1 MRVRNWLIVG
11 LVLTLATAGLA
22 QSFRLIFSDT
32 DVADVLRSISL
43 RTGANI
49 VYSSAEPLPISINV
63 TVNGAE
69 DAVRAAASAAGLGHR
84 RVGNTF
90 IVASVANMR
99 KAMEPF
105 GQRALIDP
113 GDVPPVEMARR
124 LEEMYPWLT
133 ARPAGEQVL
142 LIGAAQDIA
151 DAQRAMPDVERGWFM
166 AQRVNEVVFLKYA
179 SSAQVTTMIKTM
191 YPTLSADAIGVE
203 GKPGGGIGLSGA
215 RGEVMAA
222 KEIIRQVDVP
232 LASMQPDVQY
242 HVYQIKYSSAPE
254 LKELVE
260 NANLDCTAVIG
271 PLTFA
276 PRMPRFNPLSG
287 SSLGTSGPNNG
298 GGIGGSVGGG
308 GAQRSNQG
316 STAGGTTGSGG
327 TEGGG
332 SAGGD
337 EAFTA
342 GDEAKMLVLRGTRE
356 SIDRALALIAQVD
369 IEPIQ
374 VMVEVKVID
383 ASPEKIQ
390 EYGIDWSWSPFSFLE
405 APAGTGISTFPS
417 TTRRPGFGEFSRV
430 PWDFTGILTAMVTNK
445 DAKILAKPRIQVID
459 NRDATIF
466 IGDTVRA
473 RVSQA
478 GGLGGQTV
486 EIVEFPIGIVLLI
499 RPRVNADGNITMRIH
514 PIVSTITA
522 IDAQNVPQTSSREAD
537 TTVMVKDGETMVIGG
552 LIREED
558 ITTMSK
564 IPLLGDLPLIG
575 ELFRSRSH
583 NNRKSEVLVV
593 ITPRIVRGAG
603 ATTQP
608 SGAGTGAARGGN

>member
-1 MRVRNWLIVG
+1 MRVRNWLVVG
-11 LVLTLATAGLA
+11 LVLTLATAGFA

-105 GQRALIDP
+105 GQRALIDT
-113 GDVPPVEMARR
+113 GDVPPAEMAKR

-133 ARPAGEQVL
+133 ARVAGDQVL
-142 LIGAAQDIA
+142 LIGASQDIA
-151 DAQRAMPDVERGWFM
+151 DAQKAMPEIQRGWFM

-179 SSAQVTTMIKTM
+179 GASQVVTMVKAM

-242 HVYQIKYSSAPE
+242 HVYQIRYSSAPE
-254 LKELVE
+254 LKMLVE

-298 GGIGGSVGGG
+298 GGIGGATGG
-308 GAQRSNQG
+308 GAQRSTQG
-316 STAGGTTGSGG
+316 ATAGGTGA
-327 TEGGG
+327 EGG

-342 GDEAKMLVLRGTRE
+342 GDESKLLVLRGTRE

-405 APAGTGISTFPS
+405 APAGTEIGSFPS
-417 TTRRPGFGEFSRV
+417 NTRRPGFGEFSRV

-558 ITTMSK
+558 IKTMSK

-608 SGAGTGAARGGN
+608 STAGTGAVRGGN